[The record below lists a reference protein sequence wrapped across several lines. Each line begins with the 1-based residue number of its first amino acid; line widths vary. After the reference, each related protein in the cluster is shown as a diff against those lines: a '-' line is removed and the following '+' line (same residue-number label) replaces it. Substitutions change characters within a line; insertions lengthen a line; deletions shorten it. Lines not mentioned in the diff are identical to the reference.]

1 MTNTERGK
9 WGGNASNDN
18 IGTSGEDTNQSNI
31 ISNSKYDAS

>member
-9 WGGNASNDN
+9 WGGTASNDN
-18 IGTSGEDTNQSNI
+18 ICTSCEDTKQSNI